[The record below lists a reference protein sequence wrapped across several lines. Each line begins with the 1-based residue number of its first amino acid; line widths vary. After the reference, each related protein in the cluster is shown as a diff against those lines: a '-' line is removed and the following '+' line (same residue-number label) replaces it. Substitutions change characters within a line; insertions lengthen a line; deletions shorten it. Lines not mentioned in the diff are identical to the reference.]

1 MKKALDISKQL
12 QLLEKRGVVFDNI
25 HKAEEIL
32 LDVGYY
38 RLGFYAFPFE
48 RTFPN
53 IHNRS
58 HMYIEGTT
66 FKSIYDLYLFD
77 TKLRRLLLNALDR
90 IEVNLRSR
98 ITYIVSNIYV
108 NSPTWFVDRTIIK
121 SDFVLNFHNKVYS
134 TLLENPVIKRHHQK
148 YINDRYAPAW
158 KTLEFM
164 TLGNLTALYQA
175 IKDTEVKK
183 KIASEYGCSLKVF
196 VNYLETI
203 RVIRNKCAH
212 GSCLYNMELSKG
224 IKSNPAGVDSKD
236 RHNIKGAYSVIKYM
250 LGTISNTRR
259 TELEDNLK
267 VLLAEP
273 REASTNTIIQTCTN
287 FSL

>member
-1 MKKALDISKQL
+1 MKKALDISQQL
-12 QLLEKRGVVFDNI
+12 QLLEKRGVIFDNKA
-25 HKAEEIL
+25 KAEEIL

-48 RTFPN
+48 RTFPDV
-53 IHNRS
+53 HNRT
-58 HMYIEGTT
+58 HVYVAGTT

-77 TKLRRLLLNALDR
+77 TQLRRLLLNALDR

-98 ITYIVSNIYV
+98 ITYIVSNYYE
-108 NSPTWFVDRTIIK
+108 NSPTWFVDK
-121 SDFVLNFHNKVYS
+121 SIMKSSFVASFHKKVYLS
-134 TLLENPVIKRHHQK
+134 LLENPVIKRHHDK

-164 TLGNLTALYQA
+164 TLGNLSALYQA

-183 KIASEYGCSLKVF
+183 KIATEYGCTLKVF

-203 RVIRNKCAH
+203 RVIRNRCAH
-212 GSCLYNMELSKG
+212 GSCLYNMALAKG
-224 IKSNPAGVDSKD
+224 IKSVPAGIAAAD
-236 RHNIKGAYSVIKYM
+236 RHNIKGACNIICYM
-250 LGTISNTRR
+250 LGTISKNRR
-259 TELEDNLK
+259 VELENNLHA
-267 VLLAEP
+267 LLGYP
-273 REASTNTIIQTCTN
+273 REDATNKIIETCTN

>member
-1 MKKALDISKQL
+1 MKKALHISKQL
-12 QLLEKRGVVFDNI
+12 LLLEKRGVVFDNKS
-25 HKAEEIL
+25 KAEEIL

-48 RTFPN
+48 RTFPTLQ
-53 IHNRS
+53 NRT
-58 HMYIEGTT
+58 HVYVKGTT

-98 ITYIVSNIYV
+98 ITYIVSNIYE
-108 NSPTWFVDRTIIK
+108 NSPTWFVNRSIMK
-121 SDFVLNFHNKVYS
+121 SDFVASFYTKVYS
-134 TLLENPVIKRHHQK
+134 TLLENPVIKRHHDK

-175 IKDTEVKK
+175 IKDSEVKK
-183 KIASEYGCSLKVF
+183 KVAAEYGCSLKVF

-212 GSCLYNMELSKG
+212 GSCLYNMELAKG
-224 IKSNPAGVDSKD
+224 IKSNPAGIDSED
-236 RHNIKGAYSVIKYM
+236 RHNIKGAYSVIRYM
-250 LGTISNTRR
+250 LGTISNTRK
-259 TELEDNLK
+259 TELENNLK
-267 VLLAEP
+267 ALLVEP
-273 REASTNTIIQTCTN
+273 REAPTNTIIETCTN

>member
-1 MKKALDISKQL
+1 MKKALDINKQM
-12 QLLEKRGVVFDNI
+12 QLLEKRGVVFDNKA
-25 HKAEEIL
+25 KAEEIL

-48 RTFPN
+48 QSFPN
-53 IHNRS
+53 IHNRT
-58 HMYIEGTT
+58 HEYVAGTT
-66 FKSIYDLYLFD
+66 FQSIYDLYLFD
-77 TKLRRLLLNALDR
+77 TQLRRLLLNALDR

-98 ITYIVSNIYV
+98 ITYIVSNHYQE
-108 NSPTWFVDRTIIK
+108 SPTWFVDRAIMKPT
-121 SDFVLNFHNKVYS
+121 FVASFRKKVYS
-134 TLLENPVIKRHHQK
+134 TLLENPVIKRHHDK

-196 VNYLETI
+196 VNYLETV

-212 GSCLYNMELSKG
+212 GSCLYNMELAKG
-224 IKSNPAGVDSKD
+224 IKSTPAGIEAND
-236 RHNIKGAYSVIKYM
+236 RHNIKGAFCVIRYM
-250 LGTISNTRR
+250 LGTISQTRK

-267 VLLAEP
+267 ALLANL
-273 REASTNTIIQTCTN
+273 REDSTNKIIESCTN

>member
-1 MKKALDISKQL
+1 MKKALDISNQL

-25 HKAEEIL
+25 RKAEEIL

-53 IHNRS
+53 LHNRT
-58 HMYIEGTT
+58 HVYVEGTT

-98 ITYIVSNIYV
+98 ITYIVSTIYV
-108 NSPTWFVDRTIIK
+108 NSPTWFVDKTIIK
-121 SDFVLNFHNKVYS
+121 SDFVLSFHNKVYS

-164 TLGNLTALYQA
+164 TLGNLSALYQS

-196 VNYLETI
+196 INYLETI

-212 GSCLYNMELSKG
+212 GSCLYNIELSKG

-236 RHNIKGAYSVIKYM
+236 RHNIKGAYSVIRYM

-267 VLLAEP
+267 ALLAEP
-273 REASTNTIIQTCTN
+273 REDATNTIIQTCTN